1 MKYNYRWT
9 LKDAVFTKDKGKV
22 FSCFACGGGSTMGYK
37 LAGFDVLGG
46 NEIDPKMMDAY
57 VTNHKPKYAFLEPI
71 QTFKL
76 RDDLPQELY
85 DLDILD
91 GSPPCSSFSMAG
103 NREKDWGKEKKF
115 KEGQAKQVLD
125 DLFFDFIDL
134 AKKLQPKIVIAEN
147 VKGLLLGEAKQ
158 YVRRIYKEFN
168 EAGYYCQHWLLNA
181 SKMGV
186 PQRRERVFFI
196 AMRKDLAMPF
206 LEQKDMFTQA
216 PKLQLEFNDREIPF
230 KEVFN
235 NYCDRPISEH
245 YQRFWDIR
253 INGDIDFSNSS
264 ERMGKNKNAQ
274 FQYKYL
280 YMNKVANTI
289 TAGEQCVLFDYPR
302 YRNFDEL
309 CECGSYPKDYDFRKN
324 KPEYLIG
331 MSVPPIMT
339 ARIAD
344 EVYDQ
349 WIKKL
354 SPRSQ

>member
-1 MKYNYRWT
+1 MKYNYKWT

-37 LAGFDVLGG
+37 LSGFDVLGC

-57 VTNHKPKYAFLEPI
+57 VTNHNPKYAFLEPI

-76 RDDLPQELY
+76 RDDLPSELY

-115 KEGQAKQVLD
+115 REGQANQVLD

-134 AKKLQPKIVIAEN
+134 AKKLKPKIVVAEN
-147 VKGLLLGEAKQ
+147 VKGMLLGEAKS
-158 YVRRIYKEFN
+158 YVRRIYKEFD

-196 AMRKDLAMPF
+196 CMRKDIAQPF
-206 LEQKDMFTQA
+206 LEQQDMFTKV
-216 PKLQLEFNDREIPF
+216 PKIQFNYNENEIVYGQIEDKNSPSIKLSPAISKYWNLA
-230 KEVFN
+230 KEGEGFEKVHPKGHMFN
-235 NYCDRPISEH
+235 
-245 YQRFWDIR
+245 YQKAHR
-253 INGDIDFSNSS
+253 
-264 ERMGKNKNAQ
+264 NKI
-274 FQYKYL
+274 L
-280 YMNKVANTI
+280 LTI
-289 TAGEQCVLFDYPR
+289 TAHRDGGTYHPDIERPLSDLENCLAGTFPIDY
-302 YRNFDEL
+302 NFMT
-309 CECGSYPKDYDFRKN
+309 N
-324 KPEYLIG
+324 KTKYLIG
-331 MSVPPIMT
+331 MSVPPIMI

-344 EVYDQ
+344 EIYNQ
-349 WIKKL
+349 WL
-354 SPRSQ
+354 SNL

>member
-1 MKYNYRWT
+1 MKYNYKWT

-37 LAGFDVLGG
+37 LAGFDVLGC

-57 VTNHKPKYAFLEPI
+57 VANHNPKYSYLEPI

-76 RDDLPQELY
+76 RDDLPDELY
-85 DLDILD
+85 NLDILD

-115 KEGQAKQVLD
+115 REGQAHQVLD
-125 DLFFDFIDL
+125 ELFFDFIDL

-147 VKGLLLGEAKQ
+147 VKGLLLGEAKA
-158 YVRRIYKEFN
+158 YVRKIYKEFDDAN
-168 EAGYYCQHWLLNA
+168 YIVQHWLLNA

-196 AMRKDLAMPF
+196 AMRKDICQPF
-206 LEQKDMFTQA
+206 LYQKDIFTQV
-216 PKLQLEFNDREIPF
+216 PKLQLDFNDKGIHF
-230 KEVFN
+230 KEIFTNKV
-235 NYCDRPISEH
+235 DRKLSKKQTILWENRK
-245 YQRFWDIR
+245 Y
-253 INGDIDFSNSS
+253 GDIDFSKSS
-264 ERMGKNKNAQ
+264 ERIGENPNAH
-274 FQYKYL
+274 FNYKYL
-280 YMNKVANTI
+280 YMDKVSNTI
-289 TAGEQCVLFDYPR
+289 TAGDNCVLYDYPR
-302 YRNFDEL
+302 FRNFEEL
-309 CECGSYPKDYDFRKN
+309 CKCGSYPLDYDFKKN

-344 EVYDQ
+344 EIYNQ
-349 WIKKL
+349 WIKQL
-354 SPRSQ
+354 